1 MTAIHAETGIYCVSI
16 QVKQGVRGVRTG
28 DQITIREW
36 AGLWTGAPA
45 NETHYRV
52 GERAIFF
59 LYPPGRSGLT
69 STVGGRA
76 GKLPVT
82 GGQVALPPDWPELAA
97 LAPTPAASM
106 TLAASGD
113 RLRVPV
119 QWLVQRIE
127 QMGFTSPGGK

>member
-1 MTAIHAETGIYCVSI
+1 MTAIHAESGTYRVSM

-28 DQITIREW
+28 DVITIREW

-45 NETHYRV
+45 NENRYRV
-52 GERAIFF
+52 GERALFF

-82 GGQVALPPDWPELAA
+82 GGQVALPPDWPELIAQADTAA
-97 LAPTPAASM
+97 TST
-106 TLAASGD
+106 TLAASSH
-113 RLRVPV
+113 RVRVPV
-119 QWLVQRIE
+119 QWLVQHIG
-127 QMGFTSPGGK
+127 QKGVTSPGGK